1 MLQFEW
7 APEKAEANLKKH
19 GISFAEASTVFDD
32 PLSITV
38 FDPDHADQEDR
49 FIIVG
54 TSQSGLLLLV
64 AHTERG
70 DTIRI
75 ISARTLTR
83 VERKAYAEQQDFGR

>member
-1 MLQFEW
+1 MLHFEW
-7 APEKAEANLKKH
+7 APEKAESNLKKH
-19 GISFAEASTVFDD
+19 GVSFAEASTAFDD
-32 PLSITV
+32 PLGITA
-38 FDPDHADQEDR
+38 FDPDHSDIEER

-54 TSQSGLLLLV
+54 TSHAGRLLLV

-83 VERKAYAEQQDFGR
+83 AERKTYAEQ

>member
-1 MLQFEW
+1 MLHFEW
-7 APEKAEANLKKH
+7 APEKAASNLTNH
-19 GISFAEASTVFDD
+19 GVSFAEASTVFDD
-32 PLSITV
+32 LLSTTT
-38 FDPDHADQEDR
+38 FDPDHSVEEDR

-54 TSQSGLLLLV
+54 ESQAGRMLLV

-83 VERKAYAEQQDFGR
+83 AERKAYAEQRDFGV

>member
-7 APEKAEANLKKH
+7 SPEKAEANLNKH
-19 GISFAEASTVFDD
+19 GVSFPEASTVFDD

-38 FDPDHADQEDR
+38 FDPDHSADEDR
-49 FIIVG
+49 FIIIG
-54 TSQSGLLLLV
+54 ASHAGHLLMV

-75 ISARTLTR
+75 ISARPLTR
-83 VERKAYAEQQDFGR
+83 AERKAYAERRDQ

>member
-7 APEKAEANLKKH
+7 SPEKAEANLNKH
-19 GISFAEASTVFDD
+19 GVSFAEASTVFDD

-38 FDPDHADQEDR
+38 FDPDHSADEDR

-54 TSQSGLLLLV
+54 TSQAGRLLMV

-75 ISARTLTR
+75 ISARLLTR
-83 VERKAYAEQQDFGR
+83 TERKAYAEQRDQ